1 MNKTVDVKLTEKEE
15 KAIATVVAFFQGLKD
30 CKKED
35 EEKYLTEN
43 AFASRMILSFGKAE
57 PKNAHTI
64 LSSALI
70 NNIIPY
76 LVAKK
81 EDSIDKIAEEFDKK
95 TVILPYASVLASFL
109 NTVYSKEQLYIEENR
124 VKFGLTM
131 NI

>member
-1 MNKTVDVKLTEKEE
+1 MDKTVNIKLTEKEE

-64 LSSALI
+64 LSSVLI

-81 EDSIDKIAEEFDKK
+81 EDSIDEIAEEFDNK
-95 TVILPYASVLASFL
+95 TDKMMEDVIKHRNEIIDKVVEEKA
-109 NTVYSKEQLYIEENR
+109 KEESENKEE
-124 VKFGLTM
+124 
-131 NI
+131 

>member
-1 MNKTVDVKLTEKEE
+1 MTTVDVKLTEKEE

-35 EEKYLTEN
+35 EEKYLIEN
-43 AFASRMILSFGKAE
+43 AFASRMILSFGKVE

-81 EDSIDKIAEEFDKK
+81 EDSIDNIAEEFDNK
-95 TVILPYASVLASFL
+95 TNEMMEKVFKDMVELDK
-109 NTVYSKEQLYIEENR
+109 TE
-124 VKFGLTM
+124 
-131 NI
+131 

>member
-1 MNKTVDVKLTEKEE
+1 MDKTVDIKLTEKEE

-43 AFASRMILSFGKAE
+43 AFASRMILSFG
-57 PKNAHTI
+57 NAHTI

-81 EDSIDKIAEEFDKK
+81 EDSIDEIAEEFDKK
-95 TVILPYASVLASFL
+95 TDKMMEDVIKHREEIMNKVVEESE
-109 NTVYSKEQLYIEENR
+109 NKKE
-124 VKFGLTM
+124 
-131 NI
+131 

>member
-35 EEKYLTEN
+35 EEKYLIEN

-76 LVAKK
+76 LIAKK
-81 EDSIDKIAEEFDKK
+81 GDSIDKIAEAFANTTDKMMED
-95 TVILPYASVLASFL
+95 VIAHSNEIMNKVVEEKA
-109 NTVYSKEQLYIEENR
+109 KEETEDKEE
-124 VKFGLTM
+124 
-131 NI
+131 

>member
-35 EEKYLTEN
+35 EEKYLIEN

-95 TVILPYASVLASFL
+95 TDKMMEDVIKHRNEIMNKV
-109 NTVYSKEQLYIEENR
+109 VEEKAKVMENLSEE
-124 VKFGLTM
+124 KGE
-131 NI
+131 

>member
-1 MNKTVDVKLTEKEE
+1 MTKTVDVKLTEKEE

-35 EEKYLTEN
+35 EEKYLIEN
-43 AFASRMILSFGKAE
+43 AFASRMILSFSKAE

-70 NNIIPY
+70 NDIIPY

-95 TVILPYASVLASFL
+95 TDKMMEDVIKHREEIMGKVVEEKVKGEGNL
-109 NTVYSKEQLYIEENR
+109 NDNV
-124 VKFGLTM
+124 
-131 NI
+131 

>member
-1 MNKTVDVKLTEKEE
+1 MTKTVNIKLTEKEE

-35 EEKYLTEN
+35 EEKYLIEN

-70 NNIIPY
+70 NNIIPF

-81 EDSIDKIAEEFDKK
+81 EDSMDKIAEEFDKK
-95 TVILPYASVLASFL
+95 TDKMMEDIIKHRNEIIDKVVEEKA
-109 NTVYSKEQLYIEENR
+109 KEESENKEE
-124 VKFGLTM
+124 
-131 NI
+131 

>member
-1 MNKTVDVKLTEKEE
+1 MNQTVDIKLTEKEE

-57 PKNAHTI
+57 PKNAHTV

-81 EDSIDKIAEEFDKK
+81 EDSIDEIAEEFDKK
-95 TVILPYASVLASFL
+95 TDKMMEDVIKHREEIM
-109 NTVYSKEQLYIEENR
+109 SKVVEEKINDITEN
-124 VKFGLTM
+124 KEE
-131 NI
+131 

>member
-1 MNKTVDVKLTEKEE
+1 MTTVDIKLTEKEE

-35 EEKYLTEN
+35 EESYLMEN

-70 NNIIPY
+70 NAIIPY
-76 LVAKK
+76 LVANK
-81 EDSIDKIAEEFDKK
+81 EDSIDSIAEEFDKK
-95 TVILPYASVLASFL
+95 TDEMLKGVI
-109 NTVYSKEQLYIEENR
+109 ENR
-124 VKFGLTM
+124 NKIM
-131 NI
+131 NKVAEEKAKEMEKLSEEKEE

>member
-1 MNKTVDVKLTEKEE
+1 
-15 KAIATVVAFFQGLKD
+15 
-30 CKKED
+30 
-35 EEKYLTEN
+35 
-43 AFASRMILSFGKAE
+43 MILSFGKAE

-95 TVILPYASVLASFL
+95 TDKMMEDVIKHRNEIMNKVVEEKA
-109 NTVYSKEQLYIEENR
+109 KEMENLSEE
-124 VKFGLTM
+124 KGE
-131 NI
+131 